1 MIEYSPKN
9 IRMWSMLGAAGTA
22 GYVLN
27 ELAYKNRDLMVLTA
41 DLCFYSGLERF
52 KSNHPDQFY
61 NVGIA
66 EQNMVAVGAAMAK
79 EGLNVFAT
87 TYATFAASRA
97 LDQVRVNQGYMQL
110 PLKILGLAAGLS
122 GGILGA
128 THMSCEDLAVMRSI
142 PGMIV
147 TTPADGLATV
157 KILESI
163 EKLDKPVYVRLE
175 GEQRTPIV
183 YKEEFPFI
191 LGKAVRLRKGRD
203 VLIIA
208 CGSMVKKAL
217 DAAEQLEERKIS
229 CGVADMHTLK
239 PLDKEFLSET
249 LCYKLIVTLEE
260 HSVIGGLGG
269 GVAEYMSGLLKHP
282 PLYRLGIKDY
292 YPHAAPYGTLI
303 EESGLSV
310 TQIEQSILEKY
321 QEVENDKS

>member
-1 MIEYSPKN
+1 MIEYSLKN
-9 IRMWSMLGAAGTA
+9 IRMWSMLGKAGTA
-22 GYVLN
+22 GYILN
-27 ELAYKNRDLMVLTA
+27 EMANKNEDLITLTA

-61 NVGIA
+61 NMGIA

-97 LDQVRVNQGYMQL
+97 LDQVRVNQGYMNL

-122 GGILGA
+122 SGVLGA

-142 PGMIV
+142 PGLIV
-147 TTPADGLATV
+147 MTPADGLETAQ
-157 KILESI
+157 ILECI
-163 EKLDKPVYVRLE
+163 EKLEKPVYVRLE
-175 GEQRTPIV
+175 GGQRIPIV
-183 YKEEFPFI
+183 YKEKIPFV
-191 LGKAVRLRKGRD
+191 LGKAVRLRKGCD

-217 DAAEQLEERKIS
+217 DVARQLEDERVS

-239 PLDKEFLSET
+239 PLDKEFLEES
-249 LCYKLIVTLEE
+249 LHYKLIVTLEE
-260 HSVIGGLGG
+260 HSIIGGLGS

-282 PLYRLGIKDY
+282 PLYRLGINDY
-292 YPHAAPYGTLI
+292 YPHAAPYETLV
-303 EESGLSV
+303 EQSGLSLI
-310 TQIEQSILEKY
+310 QIRESILKKY

>member
-9 IRMWSMLGAAGTA
+9 IRMWSMLGETGTA

-27 ELAYKNRDLMVLTA
+27 ELADKNGDLIVLTA
-41 DLCFYSGLERF
+41 DLCHYSGLERF
-52 KSNHPDQFY
+52 KGNHPDQFF

-128 THMSCEDLAVMRSI
+128 THMSFEDIAVMRSI
-142 PGMIV
+142 PGLIV
-147 TTPADGLATV
+147 TTPADGLETV

-175 GEQRTPIV
+175 GGQRTPIV
-183 YKEEFPFI
+183 YKEDFPFM
-191 LGKAVRLRKGRD
+191 LGKVVCLRKGRD

-208 CGSMVKKAL
+208 CGSMVKYAL

-239 PLDKEFLSET
+239 PMDQEFLRES
-249 LCYKLIVTLEE
+249 LHYKLIVTIEE
-260 HSVIGGLGG
+260 HSIIGGLGG
-269 GVAEYMSGLLKHP
+269 GVAEYMSSFAKHP

-292 YPHAAPYGTLI
+292 YPHAAPYETLVKQ
-303 EESGLSV
+303 SGLSLA
-310 TQIEQSILEKY
+310 QIEQSIFDKY
-321 QEVENDKS
+321 WEVENDKS